1 LSDWFKE
8 HSEAIWTTVTFG
20 VLFVGIW
27 VGGFEPG
34 YLAIFFMGVVA
45 YALVTVLFDFVKFLD
60 PELEQYRRPTSVRGH
75 IWALGASAIVMVAW
89 STFKVEPLP
98 AGVKLDM
105 EQIRTTA
112 RILGVGIIT
121 GLVTGGLIAAAQSQS
136 QSARIRDE

>member
-1 LSDWFKE
+1 MSDWFKE